1 MKTTTDFEVV
11 EGIVINVQA
20 YQENDQII
28 TVYTDQFGKISFIG
42 KGVKKILNKNASSCM
57 LFANSEFTL
66 VLKKGLSRLIK
77 AQNAKFYRY
86 IHSDIE
92 VHSYGAYI
100 LEFFYRF
107 QETNAPSQ
115 RLYGILKQSLE
126 ALNNG
131 YDPRL
136 VYLLFNTFILEFL
149 GSGIEVNGCHICHN
163 PQVAGISYEGG
174 FVCKEHL
181 DARAQKYP
189 PRFLKAFRMI
199 CTRTISQID
208 QIVIDQQDYLEL
220 IKIIDYYIEE
230 YTGMVF
236 KSKKF
241 INEFL

>member
-20 YQENDQII
+20 YQDNDQIVTI
-28 TVYTDQFGKISFIG
+28 YTHQFGKISFIG
-42 KGVKKILNKNASSCM
+42 KGVRKILNKNASSCL
-57 LFANSEFTL
+57 LFANSEFTI

-77 AQNAKFYRY
+77 AQNIKFYRY
-86 IHSDIE
+86 IHSDIS
-92 VHSYGAYI
+92 VQCYGAYI

-107 QETNAPSQ
+107 QETNVPNAK
-115 RLYGILKQSLE
+115 LFGLLKNSLE

-131 YDPRL
+131 HDPRL

-149 GSGIEVNGCHICHN
+149 GSKIEVDGCHVCQN
-163 PQVAGISYEGG
+163 TKVAGVSHEGG
-174 FVCKEHL
+174 FVCQEHIG
-181 DARAQKYP
+181 APGQKYP
-189 PRFLKAFRMI
+189 PRFLKAFRLI
-199 CTRTISQID
+199 CTKSIENID
-208 QIVIDQQDYLEL
+208 QIHIEQQDYLEL

-241 INEFL
+241 INEFI